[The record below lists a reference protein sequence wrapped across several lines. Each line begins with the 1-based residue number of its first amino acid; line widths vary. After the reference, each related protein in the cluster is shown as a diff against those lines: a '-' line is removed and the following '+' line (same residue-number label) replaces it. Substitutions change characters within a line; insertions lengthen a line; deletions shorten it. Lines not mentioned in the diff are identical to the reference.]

1 MARVNQVIPYILPEY
16 INHVSLTWLSGGYPQ
31 QHVPLLD
38 SVHTEVGDFSS
49 TDEES
54 IKYTKKTKVTT
65 SNTWPRF
72 LIISSTDDGALK
84 KLSPFA
90 IQKGLVGLAGEPKS
104 VKKLKDGSLLV
115 ECRTDSHSKCLLKA
129 TSLCNIHIKV
139 TPHPSLNTVKGVI
152 RSRDLEGVSDDEMCE
167 NLSSQGVSTVKRIM
181 VRRNDILVPINT
193 FILTFRKHTLPQ
205 SIKAGY
211 LNIPVDPY
219 VPNPLRCFKCQK
231 YGHGQNTWRNKMTCA
246 RCGQIDHDSKSCKKD
261 IQCANCKGNH
271 FAYSR
276 ECARWKV
283 EKRVQQVKVE
293 KHISFYE
300 ARKLVEALAPVATGP
315 SYAGVVKASTKRISI
330 NTDLTWCYEENKYKN
345 IADVE
350 TLQRQTDTDNITV
363 RGFNLYHKCQETE
376 NRASGGVSI
385 LVNKNI
391 PQSIVTLNTNLQAVA
406 VKVTAHKTITLCSVY
421 LPPRN
426 HFNFNPKD
434 LQSVIDPLPSPFILM
449 GDFNGHHTLWGC
461 K

>member
-1 MARVNQVIPYILPEY
+1 MIPYILPEY

-54 IKYTKKTKVTT
+54 ITYTKKTKVTT

-90 IQKGLVGLAGEPKS
+90 IQKGLFGLAGEPKS

-167 NLSSQGVSTVKRIM
+167 NLSSLGVSTVKRIM

-205 SIKAGY
+205 C
-211 LNIPVDPY
+211 D
-219 VPNPLRCFKCQK
+219 
-231 YGHGQNTWRNKMTCA
+231 
-246 RCGQIDHDSKSCKKD
+246 
-261 IQCANCKGNH
+261 
-271 FAYSR
+271 
-276 ECARWKV
+276 
-283 EKRVQQVKVE
+283 
-293 KHISFYE
+293 
-300 ARKLVEALAPVATGP
+300 
-315 SYAGVVKASTKRISI
+315 
-330 NTDLTWCYEENKYKN
+330 
-345 IADVE
+345 
-350 TLQRQTDTDNITV
+350 
-363 RGFNLYHKCQETE
+363 
-376 NRASGGVSI
+376 VSI
-385 LVNKNI
+385 
-391 PQSIVTLNTNLQAVA
+391 
-406 VKVTAHKTITLCSVY
+406 
-421 LPPRN
+421 PR
-426 HFNFNPKD
+426 HI
-434 LQSVIDPLPSPFILM
+434 LSFILAFDTVQTYKLM
-449 GDFNGHHTLWGC
+449 LTQRHKVIRFGHTDICINYLDLL
-461 K
+461 KT

>member
-1 MARVNQVIPYILPEY
+1 MNLHNSQMEK
-16 INHVSLTWLSGGYPQ
+16 Q
-31 QHVPLLD
+31 QQKNSIDGTLKR
-38 SVHTEVGDFSS
+38 VHTEVGDFSS

-54 IKYTKKTKVTT
+54 ITYTKKTKVTT

-90 IQKGLVGLAGEPKS
+90 IQKGPVGLAGEPKS
-104 VKKLKDGSLLV
+104 VKQLKDRSLLV

-152 RSRDLEGVSDDEMCE
+152 HSRDLEGVSDDKMCE

-181 VRRNDILVPINT
+181 VRRNDILVPTNT

-211 LNIPVDPY
+211 LNIPVYPY
-219 VPNPLRCFKCQK
+219 VPNPLRCFKCQT
-231 YGHGQNTWRNKMTCA
+231 YGHGQNTCRNKMTCA
-246 RCGQIDHDSKSCKKD
+246 RCGQIDHDIKSCKKD

-315 SYAGVVKASTKRISI
+315 SYAAVVKASTKRISI
-330 NTDLTWCYEENKYKN
+330 NTDLTWCYEENK
-345 IADVE
+345 
-350 TLQRQTDTDNITV
+350 
-363 RGFNLYHKCQETE
+363 
-376 NRASGGVSI
+376 
-385 LVNKNI
+385 
-391 PQSIVTLNTNLQAVA
+391 
-406 VKVTAHKTITLCSVY
+406 
-421 LPPRN
+421 
-426 HFNFNPKD
+426 
-434 LQSVIDPLPSPFILM
+434 
-449 GDFNGHHTLWGC
+449 
-461 K
+461 